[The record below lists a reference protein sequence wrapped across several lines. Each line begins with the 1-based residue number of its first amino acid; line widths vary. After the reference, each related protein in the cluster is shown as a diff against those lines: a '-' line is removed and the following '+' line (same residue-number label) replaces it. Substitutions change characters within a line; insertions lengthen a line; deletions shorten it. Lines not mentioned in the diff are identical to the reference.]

1 MRTYL
6 ILAAAMVAMIAQ
18 PAEAYVGPGLGLGA
32 IGVVIGL
39 FMTLIMAAIAFVWM
53 PVKRMLTRGKTA
65 SSEMPEDA

>member
-6 ILAAAMVAMIAQ
+6 ILAAGIAAMIAQ

-39 FMTLIMAAIAFVWM
+39 VMTLIMAAIAFVWM
-53 PVKRMLTRGKTA
+53 PIKRMLIGPKPA
-65 SSEMPEDA
+65 ADARKDD